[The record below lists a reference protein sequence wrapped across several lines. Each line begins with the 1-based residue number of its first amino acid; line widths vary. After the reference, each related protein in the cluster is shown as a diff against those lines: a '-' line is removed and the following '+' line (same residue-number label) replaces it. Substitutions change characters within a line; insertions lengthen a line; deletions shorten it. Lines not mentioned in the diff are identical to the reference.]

1 MNESIEL
8 DAVVIG
14 GGVVGLAVARALAL
28 GGRSVTLLEAEATT
42 GSITSS
48 RNSEVVHSGIYYPTG
63 SLKGKL
69 CVEGRDALYRYCAER
84 GVPHDRCGK
93 LVVATS
99 RAEAAYLERLHAQAI
114 ANGVDDCRLLGAADM
129 ARLEPDLAGA
139 AALLS
144 PSAGIVDS
152 HALMAAFRADIEAAG
167 GAVVVRSP
175 VRGGALKGDAIRL
188 HVGGRDPVDV
198 LARLAIN
205 CAGLDAWSVS
215 ASIDGLDPAT
225 IPERHLAKGTYFSLT
240 GRVPFRRLIYP
251 VPEPGG
257 LGIHL
262 TLDLSGQARFGPD
275 VEWTDHVDYDVD
287 PHRAARFHE
296 AIRRYWPKLPA
307 GALQPAYAG
316 VRPKCAGPGD
326 EPADFVIQGP
336 SLTGHPAYVALY
348 GIESPGLT
356 ASLAIGRLVAELT

>member
-1 MNESIEL
+1 
-8 DAVVIG
+8 
-14 GGVVGLAVARALAL
+14 
-28 GGRSVTLLEAEATT
+28 
-42 GSITSS
+42 

-175 VRGGALKGDAIRL
+175 VR
-188 HVGGRDPVDV
+188 
-198 LARLAIN
+198 
-205 CAGLDAWSVS
+205 
-215 ASIDGLDPAT
+215 
-225 IPERHLAKGTYFSLT
+225 
-240 GRVPFRRLIYP
+240 
-251 VPEPGG
+251 
-257 LGIHL
+257 
-262 TLDLSGQARFGPD
+262 
-275 VEWTDHVDYDVD
+275 
-287 PHRAARFHE
+287 
-296 AIRRYWPKLPA
+296 
-307 GALQPAYAG
+307 
-316 VRPKCAGPGD
+316 
-326 EPADFVIQGP
+326 
-336 SLTGHPAYVALY
+336 
-348 GIESPGLT
+348 
-356 ASLAIGRLVAELT
+356 